1 VRRFG
6 GNLRSLAVAFVV
18 GVFVSAIGMHY
29 LNGCGHLFQ
38 TGLYLLLAYLL
49 PHQFAA
55 YTYLPLVVNS
65 LFHGAVFTA
74 MIWVGNILAARGL
87 QGSPIAKRGLIFGI
101 LVLYCMLQFLLF
113 PIREC
118 AI

>member
-1 VRRFG
+1 M
-6 GNLRSLAVAFVV
+6 RSLTIAFVV
-18 GVFVSAIGMHY
+18 GAFVSAIGIHFV
-29 LNGCGHLFQ
+29 NGCGHLFQ
-38 TGLYLLLAYLL
+38 AGLYLFLAYSL

-65 LFHGAVFTA
+65 LFHGAVFAA
-74 MIWVGNILAARGL
+74 MIWIGNILTVRWF
-87 QGSPIAKRGLIFGI
+87 QGSLIAKLGLI
-101 LVLYCMLQFLLF
+101 LAMSVLYCMLQFLLF